1 MSLSKDGLGI
11 GGARAIANILVAS
24 NGATTLNGKSSGL
37 RTLEDAQ
44 RFHMIR
50 KLAKAVLI
58 GGNTYRSEPYGK
70 SPIPVFV
77 SSKTLAETS
86 TSKLNIKNAT
96 PITLLEAA
104 LSQVGSPVIIEG
116 GPRFLNPLITSRS
129 INSLF
134 ISRVPKSGDGDF
146 FDESELKRN
155 YHLVES
161 EIINDTVFEIW
172 QPIN

>member
-58 GGNTYRSEPYGK
+58 GGNTYRSEPYNK

-96 PITLLEAA
+96 PIKLLQAA
-104 LSQVGSPVIIEG
+104 LNQVGSPVI
-116 GPRFLNPLITSRS
+116 
-129 INSLF
+129 
-134 ISRVPKSGDGDF
+134 
-146 FDESELKRN
+146 
-155 YHLVES
+155 
-161 EIINDTVFEIW
+161 
-172 QPIN
+172 

>member
-11 GGARAIANILVAS
+11 RDARAIANILVAS
-24 NGATTLNGKSSGL
+24 NGATTLNGNSSGL
-37 RTLEDAQ
+37 RTIEDAQ
-44 RFHMIR
+44 RFHVIR
-50 KLAKAVLI
+50 KLAKAVLV
-58 GGNTYRSEPYGK
+58 GGNTYRSEPYSK

-96 PITLLEAA
+96 PIKLLESA

-116 GPRFLNPLITSRS
+116 GPRFLNQLITSKL

-134 ISRVPKSGDGDF
+134 ITRVPKSGDGDF
-146 FDESELKRN
+146 FDESELKSN
-155 YHLVES
+155 YQLVES
-161 EIINDTVFEIW
+161 EFINDTVFEIW